1 MNHLTKLNEICIKRS
16 MLKLTTLFKV
26 VAVVELF
33 YGAAGLLIPPSLV
46 QPILGW
52 NLSPDGQW
60 VTKLLGAALL
70 SQAAIAWLL
79 RKSPPVPIA
88 WAFAA
93 YQLGATAV
101 DALIWWQLGPAGV
114 FANPI
119 ARVSVMTA
127 IPTHAAIGLLLVV
140 AASRAQEAAS

>member
-1 MNHLTKLNEICIKRS
+1 MNQLTDLNEFSINRS

-70 SQAAIAWLL
+70 TQAAMAWLL

-88 WAFAA
+88 WAFAC
-93 YQLGATAV
+93 YQVGASAV
-101 DALIWWQLGPAGV
+101 DGLMWWLLAPQGI
-114 FANPI
+114 FSNPL

-127 IPTHAAIGLLLVV
+127 IPTHAAVGLLLAI
-140 AASRAQEAAS
+140 AASRTQEAA